1 MHMRFDRSM
10 NTHSRSS
17 LLGALAL
24 CFLVLGCEDEAASEA
39 GSDGGGGSGANGT
52 GLSNAGGSSSSS
64 VQPTGGSS
72 STGPGEPECTGDAY
86 DSCSPCCEALHPAG
100 VAKYAETLNQC
111 ACGFG
116 ICQFSCGEFCA
127 SGVMDAACMEMAA
140 FDFNSPG
147 YSNSFGGGNFG
158 ACAADSECTAYAT
171 CLNVCT
177 VGRGPIAPP
186 AAGASPQDKCVHYV
200 NAYRDWEGK
209 PPLARWTEGEACAD
223 QQVAIDEMN
232 GPHSSFGMCGEATQN
247 ECLGFNPDQ
256 IGYCQ
261 AMMYSEKFTG
271 EQGMGHYLAMTG
283 AYSKVACGFT
293 DNWSNQNY
301 Q

>member
-1 MHMRFDRSM
+1 MHR
-10 NTHSRSS
+10 S
-17 LLGALAL
+17 LLSLSLIGSTLFACGDDVANSGGGGEGEGASGPGA
-24 CFLVLGCEDEAASEA
+24 GA
-39 GSDGGGGSGANGT
+39 GSMSSSAGGSGA
-52 GLSNAGGSSSSS
+52 SSGQ
-64 VQPTGGSS
+64 VNGGSS
-72 STGPGEPECTGDAY
+72 STGPEPECAGDGY
-86 DSCSPCCEALHPAG
+86 DTCSACCGEFHPEG
-100 VAKYAETLNQC
+100 VAVYEQTLDQC

-116 ICQFSCGEFCA
+116 ICQFKCADFCA
-127 SGVMDAACMEMAA
+127 SGVVNAECMEMAA

-147 YSNSFGGGNFG
+147 YSNTFGGGNFG
-158 ACAADSECTAYAT
+158 ACAADAGCTAYAT

-177 VGRGPIAPP
+177 VGRGPIVAPTE
-186 AAGASPQDKCVHYV
+186 GASPQDKCVHYV
-200 NAYRDWEGK
+200 NAYREWEAK
-209 PPLARWTEGEACAD
+209 APLARWTEGEACAD
-223 QQVAIDEMN
+223 EEVAIDEVN

-247 ECLGFNPDQ
+247 ECLGFDPDQ

-283 AYSKVACGFT
+283 NYSRVACGFT